1 VIKLLNY
8 IKPVIFLALG
18 LFLLFISFRGI
29 DWGDFK
35 EALNDIPLRWALLSM
50 LFGYLAYVFRG
61 LRWYLLIQPSGTQTR
76 VIDLVHAIAFGYLF
90 NSLIPRSGEIVRCTA
105 LNKVTGIPV
114 SKLFGHV
121 ILERLIDF
129 ILLAL
134 CAGLALLFNY
144 KDFLNFLGL
153 FSLSGSKTLIYGL
166 IFLGI
171 LLIIYISIKYFLSLE
186 KLHRI
191 TQFLI
196 GIKEG
201 FLAIKN
207 IPQKMMFLIYTLLIW
222 VCYLFMT
229 AVCFYCFTETADF
242 NMGHGLF
249 ILVAGGLGMVIPTP
263 TGIGSY
269 HYLVIQALMI
279 INISREIA
287 QFFAIIVH
295 TSQAIMIIVA
305 GFVGMALLYQKKKEN
320 AEA

>member
-1 VIKLLNY
+1 MIKLLKY
-8 IKPVIFLALG
+8 IKPAIFLALG

-29 DWGDFK
+29 DWEEFK
-35 EALNDIPLRWALLSM
+35 EALHDIPLRWALLSM
-50 LFGYLAYVFRG
+50 LFGYLAYVFRA
-61 LRWYLLIQPSGTQTR
+61 LRWHLLIQPLGTQMRT
-76 VIDLVHAIAFGYLF
+76 IDLVHAIAFGYLF
-90 NSLIPRSGEIVRCTA
+90 NSIIPRSGEIVRCTA

-129 ILLAL
+129 ILLAS
-134 CAGLALLFNY
+134 CAGLALFFNY
-144 KDFLNFLGL
+144 KDFLDFIGL
-153 FSLSGSKTLIYGL
+153 FSLSASNILMYGV
-166 IFLGI
+166 IFLGV
-171 LLIIYISIKYFLSLE
+171 LLIIYISIKYFSSLE

-191 TQFLI
+191 KQFLI
-196 GIKEG
+196 GVKEG

-207 IPQKMMFLIYTLLIW
+207 IPQKTIFLIYTLLIW
-222 VCYLFMT
+222 ACYLFMT
-229 AVCFYCFTETADF
+229 AVCFYCFAETADF
-242 NMGHGLF
+242 NIGHGLF

-279 INISREIA
+279 INISREVA

-295 TSQAIMIIVA
+295 TSQAIMIIIA
-305 GFVGMALLYQKKKEN
+305 GLVGMTLLYQKKKEN